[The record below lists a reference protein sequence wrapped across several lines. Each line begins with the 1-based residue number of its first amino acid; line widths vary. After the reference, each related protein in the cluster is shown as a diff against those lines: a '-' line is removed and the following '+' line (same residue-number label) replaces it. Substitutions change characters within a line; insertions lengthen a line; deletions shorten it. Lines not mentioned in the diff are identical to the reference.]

1 MSKDWVDRKMSKG
14 WIDRDIYR
22 ENWVNRQMSE
32 VLGRKRN
39 ED

>member
-1 MSKDWVDRKMSKG
+1 MSKDWVHRKMSKG
-14 WIDRDIYR
+14 WMDRDTD
-22 ENWVNRQMSE
+22 RQMSE